1 MEVSHMRQRKR
12 LLLGGSASVM
22 VALVALLAFFLAG
35 GFGGSATAGSSASAA
50 DPAINQYSA
59 KFLCGTIASP
69 ATGLNTLAP
78 GVYNTAVNIHNPN
91 NFDVTIQKKAVVAV
105 EENTMQ
111 GSPPAN
117 YGRPGTR
124 TTAEI
129 LPADTSMEVDCSDI
143 AGLTSSANPPCPGFG
158 LPPSGFCKGFVVVEA
173 ARVNAAATFPAQ
185 LDVVGILTVK
195 EEDGLWKDYTF
206 TMSCLQA
213 AQCMNNGQIGKA
225 AGVLTPS
232 QPFLLPGGARPIIWG
247 YSYNWPDRPL
257 PTCYNITTA
266 TSSCAVYDADELI
279 RQKLNISPYTVNDPF
294 LINVTSSNIAPDSRD
309 VSLDYEFVSPKLIN
323 YPCWPK
329 NIIPGCP

>member
-12 LLLGGSASVM
+12 LLLGGSFSV
-22 VALVALLAFFLAG
+22 VLALSALLAFLLLD
-35 GFGGSATAGSSASAA
+35 GFGGGAAAPGSAEAV

-69 ATGLNTLAP
+69 ASATNTLAP

-91 NFDVTIQKKAVVAV
+91 NFEVTIQKKAVVAV
-105 EENTMQ
+105 EENHVAPNF
-111 GSPPAN
+111 GL
-117 YGRPGTR
+117 PGTR
-124 TTAEI
+124 TVAEI
-129 LPADTSMEVDCSDI
+129 LPPDSAMEVDCADI
-143 AGLTSSANPPCPGFG
+143 AGLTSNAVPVCPGFG
-158 LPPSGFCKGFVVVEA
+158 PGGGGFCKGFVVVEA

-185 LDVVGILTVK
+185 LDVVGILSVK

-213 AQCMNNGQIGKA
+213 AQCMNNGQIGKP
-225 AGVLTPS
+225 AGVLSPS
-232 QPFLLPGGARPIIWG
+232 QQFLLPGGARPIVWG

-257 PTCYNITTA
+257 PQCYNIATTA
-266 TSSCAVYDADELI
+266 CPVYDADELI
-279 RQKLNISPYTVNDPF
+279 RLKLNITPYATTDPF
-294 LINVTSSNIAPDSRD
+294 MINVPSSNIAPDSRD